1 MPIGLSD
8 DMNPFS
14 MNQKS
19 KEVKLCNKHGFLS
32 AILLAALVLSV
43 LSSVDS
49 VSSREQVN
57 KAYQIPLIVR
67 PLVVMNHSKVQNE
80 TLDLNITT
88 INATSLHGFK
98 LNLSYDAALVNC
110 TDVQEGDLL
119 EDAGN
124 TTMLHTIDNISGNV
138 YISANLT
145 SAYST
150 DGNGTL
156 VELIFVVRGEGETLF
171 HLYDV
176 TLYDA
181 AGSILSCLTYDG
193 YFNNKVN
200 FDFSMPLILLAV
212 TVASVL
218 LNGKV
223 EGKLKG
229 VLEEREFRVRDAV
242 LLVSSMTIMITLIVV
257 IRQLSLILMMLFLF
271 SYSLLLFIF
280 GYIFSRNRW
289 YLGIIAPAI
298 FILLYVFLR
307 DSYVWIYY
315 LGNMVGIVF
324 AVLITLYLASLFTWK
339 TTAVFGV
346 LITGMD
352 IVLVL
357 ITGTMVEAANAARSL
372 SLPVL
377 VSAPLLPP
385 IVTGNGMLLMSLGL
399 GDFFF
404 AGLLTIQTYKKYS
417 RHVAFL
423 CIIGM
428 TLSFFA
434 FEAFILTFN
443 VRAFP
448 GTLMIICGWIPL
460 ILYKWLANR
469 RIHEKAHQQNGKT
482 WSFLTE

>member
-1 MPIGLSD
+1 
-8 DMNPFS
+8 MN
-14 MNQKS
+14 S
-19 KEVKLCNKHGFLS
+19 KGRKVKLGNKGGFLS
-32 AILLAALVLSV
+32 AILLAAIVFLVLSFV
-43 LSSVDS
+43 GP
-49 VSSREQVN
+49 VSSREQVSEN
-57 KAYQIPLIVR
+57 HQISLIVR
-67 PLVVMNHSKVQNE
+67 PLIVMNHSKVQNE
-80 TLDLNITT
+80 TLNLNITV

-98 LNLSYDAALVNC
+98 LNLSYDTVLVSC
-110 TDVQEGDLL
+110 TDVHEGDLF
-119 EDAGN
+119 EAAGN
-124 TTMLHTIDNISGNV
+124 ITMFFNNTTPGNLYV
-138 YISANLT
+138 SANLT
-145 SAYST
+145 SADST
-150 DGNGTL
+150 ANSNGTL
-156 VELIFVVRGEGETLF
+156 VELAFRVIGEGETMF

-181 AGSILSCLTYDG
+181 AGSVLSYVTYDG

-223 EGKLKG
+223 EGRLKG

-242 LLVSSMTIMITLIVV
+242 LLVGAMTIMIVLIVV
-257 IRQLSLILMMLFLF
+257 VRQLSLILMVLFLF
-271 SYSLLLFIF
+271 SYSMLLFIF
-280 GYIFSRNRW
+280 GYIFSKNRW
-289 YLGIIAPAI
+289 YVSIIAPAI

-307 DSYVWIYY
+307 DSYIWIYY
-315 LGNMVGIVF
+315 LGNIVGVVF
-324 AVLITLYLASLFTWK
+324 AVMITLYLASLFTWK
-339 TTAVFGV
+339 TTPVFGV

-385 IVTGNGMLLMSLGL
+385 IMTGNGILLMSLGL

-404 AGLLTIQTYKKYS
+404 AGLLAIQSYKKYG
-417 RHVAFL
+417 RRFAFL
-423 CIIGM
+423 CIIAM
-428 TLSFFA
+428 TVSFFA

-460 ILYKWLANR
+460 ILYKWLRNR
-469 RIHEKAHQQNGKT
+469 KAHEKT
-482 WSFLTE
+482 S

>member
-1 MPIGLSD
+1 
-8 DMNPFS
+8 MNLWTTNP
-14 MNQKS
+14 KS
-19 KEVKLCNKHGFLS
+19 RKGELGKKGVFLS
-32 AILLAALVLSV
+32 AILLVVIVLLV
-43 LSSVDS
+43 LSSVRP
-49 VSSREQVN
+49 VSSREQASEAN
-57 KAYQIPLIVR
+57 QILLIVR

-80 TLDLNITT
+80 ELNLNVTA

-110 TDVQEGDLL
+110 TDVRAGDLL
-119 EDAGN
+119 ETARN
-124 TTMLHTIDNISGNV
+124 TTMLYTYNIPGDLYV
-138 YISANLT
+138 SANLT
-145 SAYST
+145 FADPTAS
-150 DGNGTL
+150 GNGTL
-156 VELIFVVRGEGETLF
+156 VELTFRVRGEGETMF

-176 TLYDA
+176 ILYDS
-181 AGSILSCLTYDG
+181 AGSPLSYVTYDG

-223 EGKLKG
+223 EGRLKG

-242 LLVSSMTIMITLIVV
+242 LLVGMMTIMIGLIVV
-257 IRQLSLILMMLFLF
+257 VRQLSLILMVLFLF
-271 SYSLLLFIF
+271 AYSMLLFIF
-280 GYIFSRNRW
+280 GYIFSKNRW
-289 YLGIIAPAI
+289 YVGIIAPAV
-298 FILLYVFLR
+298 FILLYVFFR
-307 DSYVWIYY
+307 DSYVWTYY
-315 LGNMVGIVF
+315 LSNIVGVVF
-324 AVLITLYLASLFTWK
+324 AILITLYLASLFTWK
-339 TTAVFGV
+339 TTAVFGA

-357 ITGTMVEAANAARSL
+357 ITGTMVEAANAARGL

-385 IVTGNGMLLMSLGL
+385 IVTGNGIILMSLGL

-404 AGLLTIQTYKKYS
+404 AGLLAIQSYKKYG
-417 RHVAFL
+417 RPFAFL
-423 CIIGM
+423 CIIAM
-428 TLSFFA
+428 TVSFFA

-460 ILYKWLANR
+460 ILYKQLRNR
-469 RIHEKAHQQNGKT
+469 KTHEKVN
-482 WSFLTE
+482 

>member
-1 MPIGLSD
+1 MNLLPI
-8 DMNPFS
+8 NP
-14 MNQKS
+14 KGR
-19 KEVKLCNKHGFLS
+19 KVKLGRKSGFLS
-32 AILLAALVLSV
+32 ALLLAAIVLLVLS
-43 LSSVDS
+43 SIRP
-49 VSSREQVN
+49 VSSREQASEAN
-57 KAYQIPLIVR
+57 QILLIVR

-80 TLDLNITT
+80 ALNLNVTV

-98 LNLSYDAALVNC
+98 LNLSYDAAMVNC
-110 TDVQEGDLL
+110 TDVHEGDLL
-119 EDAGN
+119 EAVGN
-124 TTMLHTIDNISGNV
+124 TTMLYTIDNISGNLYV
-138 YISANLT
+138 SANLT
-145 SAYST
+145 SADST
-150 DGNGTL
+150 ASGNGTL
-156 VELIFVVRGEGETLF
+156 VELTFLVRGEGDTKF

-181 AGSILSCLTYDG
+181 AGSALSYVTYDG

-200 FDFSMPLILLAV
+200 FDFSMPLILLVV

-223 EGKLKG
+223 EGRLKG

-242 LLVSSMTIMITLIVV
+242 LLVCMMAIMIGLIVV
-257 IRQLSLILMMLFLF
+257 VRQLSLILMVLFLF
-271 SYSLLLFIF
+271 SYSMLLFIF
-280 GYIFSRNRW
+280 GYIFSKNRW
-289 YLGIIAPAI
+289 YVGIIAPAI
-298 FILLYVFLR
+298 FILLYVFFR
-307 DSYVWIYY
+307 DSYVWTYY
-315 LGNMVGIVF
+315 LSNIVGVVF
-324 AVLITLYLASLFTWK
+324 AILITLYLASLFTWK

-357 ITGTMVEAANAARSL
+357 ITGTMVEAANAARGL

-385 IVTGNGMLLMSLGL
+385 IVTGNGIILMSLGL

-404 AGLLTIQTYKKYS
+404 AGLLAIQSYKKYGRS
-417 RHVAFL
+417 FAFL
-423 CIIGM
+423 CIIAM
-428 TLSFFA
+428 TVSFFA

-460 ILYKWLANR
+460 ILYKWLRNR
-469 RIHEKAHQQNGKT
+469 ETLEKVD
-482 WSFLTE
+482 

>member
-1 MPIGLSD
+1 MLSGLFD
-8 DMNPFS
+8 S
-14 MNQKS
+14 MNLWTTNPNSRKGELGKKS
-19 KEVKLCNKHGFLS
+19 VFLS
-32 AILLAALVLSV
+32 AIMLAAIALLV
-43 LSSVDS
+43 LSSVRP
-49 VSSREQVN
+49 VSSREQASEAN
-57 KAYQIPLIVR
+57 QILLIVR

-80 TLDLNITT
+80 ELNLNVTA

-98 LNLSYDAALVNC
+98 LNLSYAAALVNC

-119 EDAGN
+119 SAAGN
-124 TTMLHTIDNISGNV
+124 TTMLYTIDNISGNLYV
-138 YISANLT
+138 SANLT
-145 SAYST
+145 SADPTAS
-150 DGNGTL
+150 GNGT
-156 VELIFVVRGEGETLF
+156 FVKLTFRVRGEGETLF

-176 TLYDA
+176 ALYDP
-181 AGSILSCLTYDG
+181 AGSPLSYVTYDG

-223 EGKLKG
+223 EGRLKG

-242 LLVSSMTIMITLIVV
+242 LLVGMMTIMIGLIVV
-257 IRQLSLILMMLFLF
+257 VRQLSLILMVLFLF
-271 SYSLLLFIF
+271 AYSMLLFIF
-280 GYIFSRNRW
+280 GYIFSKNRW
-289 YLGIIAPAI
+289 YVGVIAPAI
-298 FILLYVFLR
+298 FILLYVFFR
-307 DSYVWIYY
+307 DSYVWTYY
-315 LGNMVGIVF
+315 LSNVVGVVF
-324 AVLITLYLASLFTWK
+324 AILITLYLASLFTWK
-339 TTAVFGV
+339 TTAVFGA

-357 ITGTMVEAANAARSL
+357 ITGTMVEAANAARGL

-385 IVTGNGMLLMSLGL
+385 IVTGNGIILMSLGL

-404 AGLLTIQTYKKYS
+404 AGLLAIQSYKKYG
-417 RHVAFL
+417 RPFAFL
-423 CIIGM
+423 CIIAM
-428 TLSFFA
+428 TVSFFA

-460 ILYKWLANR
+460 MLWKQLRNR
-469 RIHEKAHQQNGKT
+469 KT
-482 WSFLTE
+482 A